1 MADPEA
7 PELEGKLGTVHIS
20 PQVLA
25 TTARLTTLSVPGVV
39 RMYHDLATG
48 FDGRLKRRTVRDGV
62 SVDVV
67 DNAVSVDV
75 YIVAGPHANLYELG
89 KAIQSLVA
97 RAIQELVGMP
107 VLAVNVHVQDV
118 QNAPTEG

>member
-7 PELEGKLGTVHIS
+7 PEMEGKLGTVHVA

-25 TTARLTTLSVPGVV
+25 TIARMTTLSVPGVV
-39 RMYHDLATG
+39 RLYHDLATG
-48 FDGRLKRRTVRDGV
+48 FDGRLKRRTVREGV
-62 SVDVV
+62 SIEVT
-67 DNAVSVDV
+67 DNVVSVDV
-75 YIVAGPHANLYELG
+75 YIVAGPHTNLYELG

-118 QNAPTEG
+118 QNEPTEE

>member
-7 PELEGKLGTVHIS
+7 PEVAGKLGTVHVS

-25 TTARLTTLSVPGVV
+25 TIARLTTLSVPGVV
-39 RMYHDLATG
+39 RMYHDLTTG
-48 FDGRLKRRTVRDGV
+48 FDSRLKRHTVREGV
-62 SVDVV
+62 SIEVA

-75 YIVAGPHANLYELG
+75 YIIAGPHTNLYELG
-89 KAIQSLVA
+89 KAIQGLVS

-118 QNAPTEG
+118 QNAPAED